1 MKLTPPLTKLN
12 IAIQDSG
19 FYSGFNQAV
28 VVSSKVLL
36 ASPQM
41 KYDRLWQ
48 QKLCLDRP
56 DLVGSAGMKCQQSRH
71 AKTIV
76 T

>member
-1 MKLTPPLTKLN
+1 MISWGLYSLSGHQLAA
-12 IAIQDSG
+12 AIKAMPRFSLVWTLVNAL
-19 FYSGFNQAV
+19 FWST
-28 VVSSKVLL
+28 
-36 ASPQM
+36 QM

-56 DLVGSAGMKCQQSRH
+56 DLVGSTGMKCQRSRH